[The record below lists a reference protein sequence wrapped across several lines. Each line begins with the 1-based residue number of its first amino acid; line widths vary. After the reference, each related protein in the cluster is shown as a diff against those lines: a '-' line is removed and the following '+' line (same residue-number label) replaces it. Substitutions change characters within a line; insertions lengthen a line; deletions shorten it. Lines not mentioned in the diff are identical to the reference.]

1 MCIKCGCGKKKGQK
15 GYGMGPK
22 KSAYKMGEK
31 MESKSMK
38 MKETKMGMKKMGK
51 KK

>member
-1 MCIKCGCGKKKGQK
+1 MCIKCGCGKKKGQP

-22 KSAYKMGEK
+22 KLKDTGMFGPNK
-31 MESKSMK
+31 KSV
-38 MKETKMGMKKMGK
+38 TKKMGK

>member
-1 MCIKCGCGKKKGQK
+1 MAMGKKKVS
-15 GYGMGPK
+15 K
-22 KSAYKMGEK
+22 KTAYKFGEK

-38 MKETKMGMKKMGK
+38 KKEVKMGMKKMGK

>member
-1 MCIKCGCGKKKGQK
+1 MKAMAKSKKA
-15 GYGMGPK
+15 
-22 KSAYKMGEK
+22 AYRMGEK

-38 MKETKMGMKKMGK
+38 KKEIKMGMKKMGK